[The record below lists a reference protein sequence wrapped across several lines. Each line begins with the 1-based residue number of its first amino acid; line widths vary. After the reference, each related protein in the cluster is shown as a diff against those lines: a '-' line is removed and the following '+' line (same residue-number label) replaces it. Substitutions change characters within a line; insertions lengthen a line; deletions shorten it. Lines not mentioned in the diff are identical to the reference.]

1 MRHNIVSLKLKY
13 ITTVLPSTAVF
24 FHGTYRGAK
33 SVVPRNTTVY
43 CEPCNHCVQWT
54 TYMNTPSADLMATWL
69 TTSR

>member
-33 SVVPRNTTVY
+33 SVVLRNTKRKGKGKKGR
-43 CEPCNHCVQWT
+43 EGRKDRH
-54 TYMNTPSADLMATWL
+54 
-69 TTSR
+69 TSLFCKNAS